1 MPKTA
6 HETIAH
12 GSPFNPAN
20 TTNSVNA
27 AIAKPIP
34 IPCVKMELNEAL
46 EKLEKAG
53 LICEVAVPTPTR
65 SEDDGPIIFNDLA
78 SLQQACSDAAITK
91 HEYA

>member
-1 MPKTA
+1 
-6 HETIAH
+6 
-12 GSPFNPAN
+12 
-20 TTNSVNA
+20 
-27 AIAKPIP
+27 
-34 IPCVKMELNEAL
+34 MELNEAL